1 MKGFSG
7 EQYNYMLEFAIRQL
21 REVYYTNN
29 GSERVPITDLRERIQ
44 DKIKRLEKRKLK

>member
-1 MKGFSG
+1 MEGFSG

-21 REVYYTNN
+21 KSVYYEDKTN
-29 GSERVPITDLRERIQ
+29 SRVPITDLRLRIQ